1 MKSIPKLI
9 RRFVLI
15 LLLSIFLFL
24 VLNIGCLIFFTVDHS
39 DNGRPWSTAQQMAE
53 AMEQTEDG
61 YFLPE
66 ELQTDLESRNI
77 WAVYVDNTTLQALW
91 HSKNL
96 PDEVPLVYTASE
108 IASLTRGYISDYPTF
123 TGTGENGLLILGYPQ
138 KSFWKHMYPSWD
150 YQMIENA
157 PRTVLAVLG
166 ANIVLV
172 LLIYIG
178 ANSGLL
184 RSVRP
189 IVEGIRKLPEG
200 KPVSLKEKGIL
211 SELAF
216 HLNKTSEMLQS
227 QKYQLRK
234 KDAARANW
242 IAGVSHDIRTPLS
255 MVMGYAAQLEDSAYL
270 REDDRKKASAIVRQS
285 RRIKKLINDL
295 NLASKLEYNMQP
307 LVRED
312 INAVA
317 LVRQVAVDF
326 INMDVDGRYPIEWET
341 DETLTVCRIFA
352 DKELIKRAVSNLI
365 QNSMNH
371 NEEGCTVYVGVSVS
385 QSACPAEKA
394 AAAGE
399 TAEEKRSR
407 TEQSVERIKACCVI
421 SVEDD
426 GAGASEEEIE
436 KLNHAPH
443 YMVCD
448 TNTREQRH
456 GLGLLIVKQIAESHG
471 GKVEIG
477 KSGHGGFG
485 VKIMLPLDTERKK
498 EQNKKRNFQI

>member
-24 VLNIGCLIFFTVDHS
+24 VLNMGFLIAYTMGHS
-39 DNGRPWSTAQQMAE
+39 ANGRPWTTAQDAAE
-53 AMEQTEDG
+53 AMEVREEG
-61 YFLPE
+61 YTLPE
-66 ELQTDLESRNI
+66 EMQTELESENI
-77 WAVYVDNTTLQALW
+77 WAVYIDNTTLKALW
-91 HSKNL
+91 HSDNL
-96 PDEVPLVYTASE
+96 PDTVPLEYTASE
-108 IASLTRGYISDYPTF
+108 IASLTRGYIDDCPAF
-123 TGTGENGLLILGYPQ
+123 TGTGEEGLMILGYPQ

-150 YQMIENA
+150 YQMIESA
-157 PRTVLAVLG
+157 PVTVLMVFG
-166 ANIVLV
+166 GNILLV

-200 KPVSLKEKGIL
+200 EPVSIKEKGIL

-255 MVMGYAAQLEDSAYL
+255 MVMGYAAQLEASEYL
-270 REDDRKKASAIVRQS
+270 REEDRKKASAIVRQS
-285 RRIKKLINDL
+285 RRMKNLINDL
-295 NLASKLEYNMQP
+295 NLASKMEYNMQP
-307 LVRED
+307 IVREE

-341 DETLTVCRIFA
+341 DEELIVCRICA

-371 NEEGCTVYVGVSVS
+371 NEDGCTVHVAV
-385 QSACPAEKA
+385 
-394 AAAGE
+394 
-399 TAEEKRSR
+399 EE
-407 TEQSVERIKACCVI
+407 INGYCVI

-436 KLNHAPH
+436 RLNHAPH

-471 GKVEIG
+471 GKAEITR
-477 KSGHGGFG
+477 SGYGGFG
-485 VKIMLPLDTERKK
+485 VKLMLPLS
-498 EQNKKRNFQI
+498 I

>member
-53 AMEQTEDG
+53 AMEHTEDG

-91 HSKNL
+91 HSENL

-123 TGTGENGLLILGYPQ
+123 TGTVENGLLILGYPQ

-234 KDAARANW
+234 KDA
-242 IAGVSHDIRTPLS
+242 
-255 MVMGYAAQLEDSAYL
+255 E
-270 REDDRKKASAIVRQS
+270 ASAIVRQS
-285 RRIKKLINDL
+285 RRIKNLINDL

-371 NEEGCTVYVGVSVS
+371 NEEGCTVYVAVSVS

>member
-24 VLNIGCLIFFTVDHS
+24 VLNMGFLIAYTMGHS
-39 DNGRPWSTAQQMAE
+39 ANGSPWTAAQDAAE
-53 AMEQTEDG
+53 AMAVTEEG
-61 YFLPE
+61 YTLPE
-66 ELQTDLESRNI
+66 EMQEELESKNI
-77 WAVYVDNTTLQALW
+77 WAVYIDNTTLKALW
-91 HSKNL
+91 HSDNL
-96 PDEVPLVYTASE
+96 PDTVPLEYTASE
-108 IASLTRGYISDYPTF
+108 IASLTRGYIDDCPAF
-123 TGTGENGLLILGYPQ
+123 TGTGEEGLMILGYPQ

-150 YQMIENA
+150 YQMIESA
-157 PRTVLAVLG
+157 PMTVLMVLG
-166 ANIVLV
+166 GNVLLV

-200 KPVSLKEKGIL
+200 EPVSIKEKGIL

-255 MVMGYAAQLEDSAYL
+255 MVMGYAAQLGTSEYL
-270 REDDRKKASAIVRQS
+270 REEDRKKASAIVRQS
-285 RRIKKLINDL
+285 HRMKNLINDL
-295 NLASKLEYNMQP
+295 NLASKMEYNMQP
-307 LVRED
+307 IVREE

-317 LVRQVAVDF
+317 LVRQIAVDF

-341 DETLTVCRIFA
+341 DEELIVCRICA

-371 NEEGCTVYVGVSVS
+371 NEDGCTVHVAV
-385 QSACPAEKA
+385 EKIN
-394 AAAGE
+394 GY
-399 TAEEKRSR
+399 
-407 TEQSVERIKACCVI
+407 CVI

-426 GAGASEEEIE
+426 GTGASEEEIE

-471 GKVEIG
+471 GKAEIG
-477 KSGHGGFG
+477 RSGYGGFG
-485 VKIMLPLDTERKK
+485 VKIMLPL
-498 EQNKKRNFQI
+498 NV

>member
-24 VLNIGCLIFFTVDHS
+24 VLNMGFLIAYTMGHS
-39 DNGRPWSTAQQMAE
+39 ANGSPWTAAQDAAE
-53 AMEQTEDG
+53 AMAVTEEG
-61 YFLPE
+61 YTLPE
-66 ELQTDLESRNI
+66 EMQEELESKNI
-77 WAVYVDNTTLQALW
+77 WAVYIDNTTLKALW
-91 HSKNL
+91 HSDNL
-96 PDEVPLVYTASE
+96 PDTVPLEYTASE
-108 IASLTRGYISDYPTF
+108 IASLTRGYIDDCPAF
-123 TGTGENGLLILGYPQ
+123 TGTGEEGLMILGYPQ

-150 YQMIENA
+150 YQMIESA
-157 PRTVLAVLG
+157 PMTVLMVLG
-166 ANIVLV
+166 GNVLLV

-200 KPVSLKEKGIL
+200 EPVSIKEKGIL

-255 MVMGYAAQLEDSAYL
+255 MVMGYAARLGTSEYL
-270 REDDRKKASAIVRQS
+270 REEDRKKASAIVRQS
-285 RRIKKLINDL
+285 RRMKNLINDL
-295 NLASKLEYNMQP
+295 NLASKMEYNMQP
-307 LVRED
+307 IVREE

-317 LVRQVAVDF
+317 LVRQIAVDF

-341 DETLTVCRIFA
+341 DEELIVCRICA

-371 NEEGCTVYVGVSVS
+371 NEDGCTVHVAV
-385 QSACPAEKA
+385 
-394 AAAGE
+394 
-399 TAEEKRSR
+399 EE
-407 TEQSVERIKACCVI
+407 INGYCVI

-426 GAGASEEEIE
+426 GTGASEEEIE

-471 GKVEIG
+471 GKAEIG
-477 KSGHGGFG
+477 RSGYGGFG
-485 VKIMLPLDTERKK
+485 VKIMLPL
-498 EQNKKRNFQI
+498 NI

>member
-1 MKSIPKLI
+1 MNLT
-9 RRFVLI
+9 
-15 LLLSIFLFL
+15 SIFFL
-24 VLNIGCLIFFTVDHS
+24 PYIYLTFA
-39 DNGRPWSTAQQMAE
+39 AQDAAE
-53 AMEQTEDG
+53 AMAVTEEG
-61 YFLPE
+61 YTLPE
-66 ELQTDLESRNI
+66 EMQEELESKNI
-77 WAVYVDNTTLQALW
+77 WAVYIDNTTLKELW
-91 HSKNL
+91 HSDNL
-96 PDEVPLVYTASE
+96 PDTVPLEYTASE
-108 IASLTRGYISDYPTF
+108 IASLTRGYIDDCPAF
-123 TGTGENGLLILGYPQ
+123 TGTGEEGLMILGYPQ

-150 YQMIENA
+150 YQMIESA
-157 PRTVLAVLG
+157 PMTVLMVLG
-166 ANIVLV
+166 GNVLLV

-200 KPVSLKEKGIL
+200 EPVSIKEKGIL

-242 IAGVSHDIRTPLS
+242 IAGVSHDICTPLS
-255 MVMGYAAQLEDSAYL
+255 MVMGYAAQLGTSEYL
-270 REDDRKKASAIVRQS
+270 REEDRKKASAIVRQS
-285 RRIKKLINDL
+285 RRMKNLINDL
-295 NLASKLEYNMQP
+295 NLASKMEYNMQP
-307 LVRED
+307 IVREE

-317 LVRQVAVDF
+317 LVRQIAVDF

-341 DETLTVCRIFA
+341 DEELIVCRICA

-371 NEEGCTVYVGVSVS
+371 NEDGCTVHVAV
-385 QSACPAEKA
+385 
-394 AAAGE
+394 
-399 TAEEKRSR
+399 EE
-407 TEQSVERIKACCVI
+407 INGYCVI

-426 GAGASEEEIE
+426 GTGASEEEIE

-471 GKVEIG
+471 GKAEIG
-477 KSGHGGFG
+477 RSGYGGFG
-485 VKIMLPLDTERKK
+485 VKIMLPL
-498 EQNKKRNFQI
+498 NI

>member
-24 VLNIGCLIFFTVDHS
+24 VLNMGFLIAYTMGHS
-39 DNGRPWSTAQQMAE
+39 ANGSPWTAAQDAAE
-53 AMEQTEDG
+53 AMAVTEEG
-61 YFLPE
+61 YTLPE
-66 ELQTDLESRNI
+66 EMQEELESKNI
-77 WAVYVDNTTLQALW
+77 WAVYIDNTTLKALW
-91 HSKNL
+91 HSDNL
-96 PDEVPLVYTASE
+96 PDTVPLEYTASE
-108 IASLTRGYISDYPTF
+108 IASLTRGYIDDCPAF
-123 TGTGENGLLILGYPQ
+123 TGTGEEGLMILGYPQ

-150 YQMIENA
+150 YQMIESA
-157 PRTVLAVLG
+157 PMTVLMVFG
-166 ANIVLV
+166 GNILLV

-200 KPVSLKEKGIL
+200 EPVSIKEKGIL

-255 MVMGYAAQLEDSAYL
+255 MVMGYAAQLGTSEYL
-270 REDDRKKASAIVRQS
+270 REEDRKKASAIVRQS
-285 RRIKKLINDL
+285 RRMKNLINDL
-295 NLASKLEYNMQP
+295 NLASKMEYNMQP
-307 LVRED
+307 IVREE

-317 LVRQVAVDF
+317 LVRQIAVDF

-341 DETLTVCRIFA
+341 DEELIVCRICA

-371 NEEGCTVYVGVSVS
+371 NEDGCTVHVAV
-385 QSACPAEKA
+385 
-394 AAAGE
+394 
-399 TAEEKRSR
+399 EE
-407 TEQSVERIKACCVI
+407 INGYCVI

-426 GAGASEEEIE
+426 GTGASEEEIE

-471 GKVEIG
+471 GKAEIG
-477 KSGHGGFG
+477 RSGYGGFG
-485 VKIMLPLDTERKK
+485 VKLMLPLS
-498 EQNKKRNFQI
+498 I

>member
-24 VLNIGCLIFFTVDHS
+24 VLNMGFLIAYTMGHS
-39 DNGRPWSTAQQMAE
+39 ANGSPWTAAQDAAE
-53 AMEQTEDG
+53 AMAVTEEG
-61 YFLPE
+61 YTLPE
-66 ELQTDLESRNI
+66 EMQEELESKNI
-77 WAVYVDNTTLQALW
+77 WAVYIDNTTLKALW
-91 HSKNL
+91 HSDNL
-96 PDEVPLVYTASE
+96 PDTVPLEYTASE
-108 IASLTRGYISDYPTF
+108 IASLTRGYIDDCPAF
-123 TGTGENGLLILGYPQ
+123 TGTGEEGLMILGYPQ

-150 YQMIENA
+150 YQMIESA
-157 PRTVLAVLG
+157 PMTVLMVFG
-166 ANIVLV
+166 GNILLV

-200 KPVSLKEKGIL
+200 EPVSIKEKGIL

-255 MVMGYAAQLEDSAYL
+255 MVMGYAAQLEASEYL
-270 REDDRKKASAIVRQS
+270 REEDRKKASAIVRQS
-285 RRIKKLINDL
+285 RRMKNLINDL
-295 NLASKLEYNMQP
+295 NLASKMEYNMQP
-307 LVRED
+307 IVREE

-341 DETLTVCRIFA
+341 DEELIVCRICA

-371 NEEGCTVYVGVSVS
+371 NEDGCTVHVAV
-385 QSACPAEKA
+385 
-394 AAAGE
+394 
-399 TAEEKRSR
+399 EE
-407 TEQSVERIKACCVI
+407 INGYCVI

-436 KLNHAPH
+436 RLNHAPH

-471 GKVEIG
+471 GKAEITR
-477 KSGHGGFG
+477 SGYGGFG
-485 VKIMLPLDTERKK
+485 VKIMLPLS
-498 EQNKKRNFQI
+498 I

>member
-24 VLNIGCLIFFTVDHS
+24 VLNMGFLIAYTMGHS
-39 DNGRPWSTAQQMAE
+39 ANGSPWTAAQDAAE
-53 AMEQTEDG
+53 AMAVTEEG
-61 YFLPE
+61 YTLPE
-66 ELQTDLESRNI
+66 EMQEELESKNI
-77 WAVYVDNTTLQALW
+77 WAVYIDNTTLKALW
-91 HSKNL
+91 HSDNL
-96 PDEVPLVYTASE
+96 PDTVPLEYTASE
-108 IASLTRGYISDYPTF
+108 IASLTRGYIDDCPAF
-123 TGTGENGLLILGYPQ
+123 TGTGEEGLMILGYPQ

-150 YQMIENA
+150 YQMIESA
-157 PRTVLAVLG
+157 PMTVLMVFG
-166 ANIVLV
+166 GNILLV

-200 KPVSLKEKGIL
+200 EPVSIKEKGIL

-255 MVMGYAAQLEDSAYL
+255 MVMGYAAQLGTSEYL
-270 REDDRKKASAIVRQS
+270 REEDRKKASAIVRQS
-285 RRIKKLINDL
+285 RRMKNLINDL
-295 NLASKLEYNMQP
+295 NLASKMEYNMQP
-307 LVRED
+307 IVREE

-317 LVRQVAVDF
+317 LVRQIAVDF

-341 DETLTVCRIFA
+341 DEELIVCRICA

-371 NEEGCTVYVGVSVS
+371 NEDGCTVHVAV
-385 QSACPAEKA
+385 
-394 AAAGE
+394 
-399 TAEEKRSR
+399 EE
-407 TEQSVERIKACCVI
+407 INGYCVI

-426 GAGASEEEIE
+426 GTGASEEEIE

-471 GKVEIG
+471 GKAEITR
-477 KSGHGGFG
+477 SGYGGFG
-485 VKIMLPLDTERKK
+485 VKIMLPL
-498 EQNKKRNFQI
+498 NI

>member
-24 VLNIGCLIFFTVDHS
+24 VLNMGFLIAYTMGHS
-39 DNGRPWSTAQQMAE
+39 ANGSPWTAAQDAAE
-53 AMEQTEDG
+53 AMAVTEEG
-61 YFLPE
+61 YTLPE
-66 ELQTDLESRNI
+66 EMQEELESKNI
-77 WAVYVDNTTLQALW
+77 WAVYIDNTTLKALW
-91 HSKNL
+91 HSDNL
-96 PDEVPLVYTASE
+96 PDTVPLEYTASE
-108 IASLTRGYISDYPTF
+108 IASLTRGYIDDCPAF
-123 TGTGENGLLILGYPQ
+123 TGTGEEGLMILGYPQ

-150 YQMIENA
+150 YQMIESA
-157 PRTVLAVLG
+157 PMTVLMVFG
-166 ANIVLV
+166 GNILLV

-200 KPVSLKEKGIL
+200 EPVSIKEKGIL

-255 MVMGYAAQLEDSAYL
+255 MVMGYAAQLEASEYL
-270 REDDRKKASAIVRQS
+270 REEDRKKASAIVRQS
-285 RRIKKLINDL
+285 RRMKNLINDL
-295 NLASKLEYNMQP
+295 NLASKMEYNMQP
-307 LVRED
+307 IVREE

-341 DETLTVCRIFA
+341 DEELIVCRICA

-371 NEEGCTVYVGVSVS
+371 NEDGCTVHVAV
-385 QSACPAEKA
+385 
-394 AAAGE
+394 
-399 TAEEKRSR
+399 EE
-407 TEQSVERIKACCVI
+407 INGYCVI

-436 KLNHAPH
+436 RLNHAPH

-471 GKVEIG
+471 GKAEITR
-477 KSGHGGFG
+477 SGYGGFG
-485 VKIMLPLDTERKK
+485 VKLMLPLS
-498 EQNKKRNFQI
+498 I

>member
-1 MKSIPKLI
+1 MNLT
-9 RRFVLI
+9 
-15 LLLSIFLFL
+15 SIFFL
-24 VLNIGCLIFFTVDHS
+24 PYIYLTFA
-39 DNGRPWSTAQQMAE
+39 AQDAAE
-53 AMEQTEDG
+53 AMAVTEEG
-61 YFLPE
+61 YTLPE
-66 ELQTDLESRNI
+66 EMQEELESKNI
-77 WAVYVDNTTLQALW
+77 WAVYIDNTTLKELW
-91 HSKNL
+91 HSDNL
-96 PDEVPLVYTASE
+96 PDTVPLEYTASE
-108 IASLTRGYISDYPTF
+108 IASLTRGYIDDCPAF
-123 TGTGENGLLILGYPQ
+123 TGTGEEGLMILGYPQ

-150 YQMIENA
+150 YQMIESA
-157 PRTVLAVLG
+157 PMTVLMVLG
-166 ANIVLV
+166 RNVLLV

-200 KPVSLKEKGIL
+200 EPVSIKEKGIL

-255 MVMGYAAQLEDSAYL
+255 MVMGYAAQLGTSEYL
-270 REDDRKKASAIVRQS
+270 REEDRKKASAIVRQS
-285 RRIKKLINDL
+285 RRMKNLINDL
-295 NLASKLEYNMQP
+295 NLASKMEYNMQP
-307 LVRED
+307 IVREE

-317 LVRQVAVDF
+317 LVRQIAVDF

-341 DETLTVCRIFA
+341 DEELIVCRICA

-371 NEEGCTVYVGVSVS
+371 NEDGCTVHVAV
-385 QSACPAEKA
+385 
-394 AAAGE
+394 
-399 TAEEKRSR
+399 EE
-407 TEQSVERIKACCVI
+407 INGYCVI

-436 KLNHAPH
+436 RLNHAPH

-471 GKVEIG
+471 GKAEIG
-477 KSGHGGFG
+477 RSGYGGFG
-485 VKIMLPLDTERKK
+485 VKIMLPL
-498 EQNKKRNFQI
+498 NV

>member
-24 VLNIGCLIFFTVDHS
+24 VLNMGFLIAYTMGHS
-39 DNGRPWSTAQQMAE
+39 ANGSPWTAAQDAAE
-53 AMEQTEDG
+53 AMAVTEEG
-61 YFLPE
+61 YTLPE
-66 ELQTDLESRNI
+66 EMQEELESKNI
-77 WAVYVDNTTLQALW
+77 WAVYIDNTTLKALW
-91 HSKNL
+91 HSDNL
-96 PDEVPLVYTASE
+96 PDTVPLEYTASE
-108 IASLTRGYISDYPTF
+108 IASLTRGYIDDCPAF
-123 TGTGENGLLILGYPQ
+123 TGTGEEGLMILGYPQ

-150 YQMIENA
+150 YQMIESA
-157 PRTVLAVLG
+157 PMTVLMVFG
-166 ANIVLV
+166 GNILLV

-200 KPVSLKEKGIL
+200 EPVSLKEKGIL

-255 MVMGYAAQLEDSAYL
+255 MVMGYAAQLGTSEYL
-270 REDDRKKASAIVRQS
+270 REEDRKKASAIVRQS
-285 RRIKKLINDL
+285 RRMKNLINDL
-295 NLASKLEYNMQP
+295 NLASKMEYNMQP
-307 LVRED
+307 IVREE

-317 LVRQVAVDF
+317 LVRQIAVDF

-341 DETLTVCRIFA
+341 DEELIVCRICA

-371 NEEGCTVYVGVSVS
+371 NEDGCTVHVAV
-385 QSACPAEKA
+385 
-394 AAAGE
+394 
-399 TAEEKRSR
+399 EE
-407 TEQSVERIKACCVI
+407 INGYCVI

-436 KLNHAPH
+436 RLNHAPH

-471 GKVEIG
+471 GKAEIG
-477 KSGHGGFG
+477 RSGYGGFG
-485 VKIMLPLDTERKK
+485 VKIMLPL
-498 EQNKKRNFQI
+498 NV

>member
-24 VLNIGCLIFFTVDHS
+24 VLNMGFLIAYTMGHS
-39 DNGRPWSTAQQMAE
+39 ANGSPWTAAQDAAE
-53 AMEQTEDG
+53 AMAVTEEG
-61 YFLPE
+61 YTLPE
-66 ELQTDLESRNI
+66 EMQEELESKNI
-77 WAVYVDNTTLQALW
+77 WAVYIDNTTLKALW
-91 HSKNL
+91 HSDNL
-96 PDEVPLVYTASE
+96 PDTVPLEYTASE
-108 IASLTRGYISDYPTF
+108 IASLTRGYIDDCPAF
-123 TGTGENGLLILGYPQ
+123 TGTGEEGLMILGYPQ

-150 YQMIENA
+150 YQMIESA
-157 PRTVLAVLG
+157 PMTVLMVLG
-166 ANIVLV
+166 GNVLLV

-200 KPVSLKEKGIL
+200 EPVKEKGIL

-255 MVMGYAAQLEDSAYL
+255 MVMGYAAQLGTSEYL
-270 REDDRKKASAIVRQS
+270 REEDRKKASAIVRQS
-285 RRIKKLINDL
+285 RRMKNLINDL
-295 NLASKLEYNMQP
+295 NLASKMEYNMQP
-307 LVRED
+307 IVREE

-317 LVRQVAVDF
+317 LVRQIAVDF

-341 DETLTVCRIFA
+341 DEELIVCRICA

-371 NEEGCTVYVGVSVS
+371 NEDGCTVHVAV
-385 QSACPAEKA
+385 
-394 AAAGE
+394 
-399 TAEEKRSR
+399 EE
-407 TEQSVERIKACCVI
+407 INGYCVI

-436 KLNHAPH
+436 RLNHAPH

-471 GKVEIG
+471 GKAEIG
-477 KSGHGGFG
+477 RRGYGGFG
-485 VKIMLPLDTERKK
+485 VKIMLPL
-498 EQNKKRNFQI
+498 NI

>member
-24 VLNIGCLIFFTVDHS
+24 VLNMGFLIAYTMGHS
-39 DNGRPWSTAQQMAE
+39 ANGSPWTAAQDAAE
-53 AMEQTEDG
+53 AMAVTEEG
-61 YFLPE
+61 YTLPE
-66 ELQTDLESRNI
+66 EMQEELESKNI
-77 WAVYVDNTTLQALW
+77 WAVYIDNTTLKALW
-91 HSKNL
+91 HSDNL
-96 PDEVPLVYTASE
+96 PDTVPLEYTASE
-108 IASLTRGYISDYPTF
+108 IASLTRGYIDDCPAF
-123 TGTGENGLLILGYPQ
+123 TGTGEEGLMILGYPQ

-150 YQMIENA
+150 YQMIESA
-157 PRTVLAVLG
+157 PMTVLMVFG
-166 ANIVLV
+166 GNILLV

-200 KPVSLKEKGIL
+200 EPVRLKEKGIL

-234 KDAARANW
+234 KDVARANW

-255 MVMGYAAQLEDSAYL
+255 MVMGYAAQLEASEYL
-270 REDDRKKASAIVRQS
+270 REEDRKKASAIVRQS
-285 RRIKKLINDL
+285 RRMKNLINDL
-295 NLASKLEYNMQP
+295 NLASKMEYNMQP
-307 LVRED
+307 IVREE

-317 LVRQVAVDF
+317 LVRQAAVDF

-341 DETLTVCRIFA
+341 DEELAVCRICA

-371 NEEGCTVYVGVSVS
+371 NEEGCTVYISVSVS
-385 QSACPAEKA
+385 QPVCSVENT
-394 AAAGE
+394 AAGRKG
-399 TAEEKRSR
+399 TDPNGY
-407 TEQSVERIKACCVI
+407 CVI

-426 GAGASEEEIE
+426 GTGASEEEIE

-471 GKVEIG
+471 GKAEIG
-477 KSGHGGFG
+477 RSGYGGFG
-485 VKIMLPLDTERKK
+485 VKIMLPL
-498 EQNKKRNFQI
+498 NI

>member
-24 VLNIGCLIFFTVDHS
+24 VLNMGFLIAYTMGHS
-39 DNGRPWSTAQQMAE
+39 ANGSPWTAAQDAAE
-53 AMEQTEDG
+53 AMAVTEEG
-61 YFLPE
+61 YTLPE
-66 ELQTDLESRNI
+66 EMQEELESKNI
-77 WAVYVDNTTLQALW
+77 WAVYIDNTTLKALW
-91 HSKNL
+91 HSDNL
-96 PDEVPLVYTASE
+96 PDTVPLEYTASE
-108 IASLTRGYISDYPTF
+108 IASLTRGYIDDCPAF
-123 TGTGENGLLILGYPQ
+123 TGTGEEGLMILGYPQ

-150 YQMIENA
+150 YQMIESA
-157 PRTVLAVLG
+157 PMTVLMVLG
-166 ANIVLV
+166 GNVLLV

-200 KPVSLKEKGIL
+200 EPVSIKEKGIL

-255 MVMGYAAQLEDSAYL
+255 MVMGYAAQLGTSEYL
-270 REDDRKKASAIVRQS
+270 REEDRKKASAIVRQS
-285 RRIKKLINDL
+285 RRMKNLINDL
-295 NLASKLEYNMQP
+295 NLASKMEYNMQP
-307 LVRED
+307 IVREE

-317 LVRQVAVDF
+317 LVRQIAVDF

-341 DETLTVCRIFA
+341 DEELIVCRICA

-371 NEEGCTVYVGVSVS
+371 NEDGCTVHVAV
-385 QSACPAEKA
+385 
-394 AAAGE
+394 
-399 TAEEKRSR
+399 EE
-407 TEQSVERIKACCVI
+407 INGYCVI

-426 GAGASEEEIE
+426 GTGASEEEIE

-471 GKVEIG
+471 GKTEIG
-477 KSGHGGFG
+477 RSGYGGFG
-485 VKIMLPLDTERKK
+485 VKIMLPL
-498 EQNKKRNFQI
+498 NI

>member
-24 VLNIGCLIFFTVDHS
+24 VLNMGFLIAYTMGHS
-39 DNGRPWSTAQQMAE
+39 ANGSPWTAAQDAAE
-53 AMEQTEDG
+53 AMAVTEEG
-61 YFLPE
+61 YTLPE
-66 ELQTDLESRNI
+66 EMQEELESKNI
-77 WAVYVDNTTLQALW
+77 WAVYIDNTTLKALW
-91 HSKNL
+91 HSDNL
-96 PDEVPLVYTASE
+96 PDTVPLEYTASE
-108 IASLTRGYISDYPTF
+108 IASLTRGYIDDCPAF
-123 TGTGENGLLILGYPQ
+123 TGTGEEGLMILGYPQ

-150 YQMIENA
+150 YQMIESA
-157 PRTVLAVLG
+157 PMTVLMVLG
-166 ANIVLV
+166 GNVLLV

-200 KPVSLKEKGIL
+200 EPVSIKEKGIL

-255 MVMGYAAQLEDSAYL
+255 MVMGYAAQLGTSEYL
-270 REDDRKKASAIVRQS
+270 REEDRKKASAIVRQS
-285 RRIKKLINDL
+285 RRMKNLINDL
-295 NLASKLEYNMQP
+295 NLASKMEYNMQP
-307 LVRED
+307 IVREE

-317 LVRQVAVDF
+317 LVRQIVVDF

-341 DETLTVCRIFA
+341 DEELIVCRICA

-371 NEEGCTVYVGVSVS
+371 NEDGCTVHVAV
-385 QSACPAEKA
+385 
-394 AAAGE
+394 
-399 TAEEKRSR
+399 EE
-407 TEQSVERIKACCVI
+407 INGYCVI

-426 GAGASEEEIE
+426 GTGASEEEVE
-436 KLNHAPH
+436 RLNHAPH

-471 GKVEIG
+471 GKAEIG
-477 KSGHGGFG
+477 RSGYGGFG
-485 VKIMLPLDTERKK
+485 VKLMLPLS
-498 EQNKKRNFQI
+498 I

>member
-24 VLNIGCLIFFTVDHS
+24 VLNMGFLIAYTMGHS
-39 DNGRPWSTAQQMAE
+39 ANGSPWTAAQDAAE
-53 AMEQTEDG
+53 AMAVTEEG
-61 YFLPE
+61 YTLPE
-66 ELQTDLESRNI
+66 EMQEELESKNI
-77 WAVYVDNTTLQALW
+77 WAVYIDNTTLKALW
-91 HSKNL
+91 HSDNL
-96 PDEVPLVYTASE
+96 PDTVPLEYTASE
-108 IASLTRGYISDYPTF
+108 IASLTRGYIDDCPAF
-123 TGTGENGLLILGYPQ
+123 TGTGEEGLMILGYPQ

-150 YQMIENA
+150 YQMIESA
-157 PRTVLAVLG
+157 PMTVLMVFG
-166 ANIVLV
+166 GNILLV

-200 KPVSLKEKGIL
+200 EPVSLKEKGIL

-255 MVMGYAAQLEDSAYL
+255 MVMGYAAQLGTSEYL
-270 REDDRKKASAIVRQS
+270 REEDRKKASAIVRQS
-285 RRIKKLINDL
+285 RRMKNLINDL
-295 NLASKLEYNMQP
+295 NLASKMEYNMQP
-307 LVRED
+307 IVREE

-341 DETLTVCRIFA
+341 DEELIVCRICA

-371 NEEGCTVYVGVSVS
+371 NEDGCTVHVAV
-385 QSACPAEKA
+385 
-394 AAAGE
+394 
-399 TAEEKRSR
+399 EE
-407 TEQSVERIKACCVI
+407 INGYCVI

-436 KLNHAPH
+436 RLNHAPH

-471 GKVEIG
+471 GKAEIG
-477 KSGHGGFG
+477 RSGYGGFG
-485 VKIMLPLDTERKK
+485 VKIMLPL
-498 EQNKKRNFQI
+498 NV

>member
-24 VLNIGCLIFFTVDHS
+24 VLNMGFLIAYTMGHS
-39 DNGRPWSTAQQMAE
+39 ANGSPWTAAQDAAE
-53 AMEQTEDG
+53 AMAVTEEG
-61 YFLPE
+61 YTLPE
-66 ELQTDLESRNI
+66 EMQEELESKNI
-77 WAVYVDNTTLQALW
+77 WAVYIDNTTLKALW
-91 HSKNL
+91 HSDNL
-96 PDEVPLVYTASE
+96 PDTVPLEYTASE
-108 IASLTRGYISDYPTF
+108 IASLTRGYINDCPAF
-123 TGTGENGLLILGYPQ
+123 TGTGEEGLMILGYPQ

-150 YQMIENA
+150 YQMIESA
-157 PRTVLAVLG
+157 PMTVLMVLG
-166 ANIVLV
+166 GNVLLV

-200 KPVSLKEKGIL
+200 EPVSIKEKGIL

-255 MVMGYAAQLEDSAYL
+255 MVMGYAAQLGTSEYL
-270 REDDRKKASAIVRQS
+270 REEDRKKASAIVRQS
-285 RRIKKLINDL
+285 RRMKNLINDL
-295 NLASKLEYNMQP
+295 NLASKMEYNMQP
-307 LVRED
+307 IVREE

-317 LVRQVAVDF
+317 LVRQIAVDF

-341 DETLTVCRIFA
+341 DEELIVCRICA

-371 NEEGCTVYVGVSVS
+371 NEDGCTVHVAV
-385 QSACPAEKA
+385 
-394 AAAGE
+394 
-399 TAEEKRSR
+399 EE
-407 TEQSVERIKACCVI
+407 INGYCVI

-426 GAGASEEEIE
+426 GTGASEEEIE

-471 GKVEIG
+471 GKAEIG
-477 KSGHGGFG
+477 RSGYGGFG
-485 VKIMLPLDTERKK
+485 VKLMLPLS
-498 EQNKKRNFQI
+498 I

>member
-24 VLNIGCLIFFTVDHS
+24 VLNMGFLIAYTMGHS
-39 DNGRPWSTAQQMAE
+39 ANGSPWTAAQDAAE
-53 AMEQTEDG
+53 AMAVTEEG
-61 YFLPE
+61 YTLPE
-66 ELQTDLESRNI
+66 EMQEELESKNI
-77 WAVYVDNTTLQALW
+77 WAVYIDNTTLKALW
-91 HSKNL
+91 HSDNL
-96 PDEVPLVYTASE
+96 PDTVPLEYTASE
-108 IASLTRGYISDYPTF
+108 IASLTRGYIDDCPAF
-123 TGTGENGLLILGYPQ
+123 TGTGEEGLMILGYPQ

-150 YQMIENA
+150 YQMIESA
-157 PRTVLAVLG
+157 PMTVLMVLG
-166 ANIVLV
+166 GNVLLV

-200 KPVSLKEKGIL
+200 EPVSIKEKGIL

-255 MVMGYAAQLEDSAYL
+255 MVMGYAAQLGTSEYL
-270 REDDRKKASAIVRQS
+270 REEDRKKASAIVRQS
-285 RRIKKLINDL
+285 RRMKNLINDL
-295 NLASKLEYNMQP
+295 NLASKMEYNMQP
-307 LVRED
+307 IVREE

-317 LVRQVAVDF
+317 LVRQIAVDF

-341 DETLTVCRIFA
+341 DEELIVCRICA

-371 NEEGCTVYVGVSVS
+371 NEDGCTVHVAV
-385 QSACPAEKA
+385 
-394 AAAGE
+394 
-399 TAEEKRSR
+399 EE
-407 TEQSVERIKACCVI
+407 INGYCVI

-426 GAGASEEEIE
+426 GTGASEEEIE

-471 GKVEIG
+471 GKAEIG
-477 KSGHGGFG
+477 RSGYGGFG
-485 VKIMLPLDTERKK
+485 VKLMLPLS
-498 EQNKKRNFQI
+498 I

>member
-24 VLNIGCLIFFTVDHS
+24 VLNMGFLIAYTMGHS
-39 DNGRPWSTAQQMAE
+39 ANGSPWTAAQDAAE
-53 AMEQTEDG
+53 AMAVTEEG
-61 YFLPE
+61 YTLPE
-66 ELQTDLESRNI
+66 EMQEELESKNI
-77 WAVYVDNTTLQALW
+77 WAVYIDNTTLKALW
-91 HSKNL
+91 HSDNL
-96 PDEVPLVYTASE
+96 PDTVPLEYTASE
-108 IASLTRGYISDYPTF
+108 IASLTRGYIDDCPAF
-123 TGTGENGLLILGYPQ
+123 TGTGEEGLMILGYPQ

-150 YQMIENA
+150 YQMIESA
-157 PRTVLAVLG
+157 PMTVLMVFG
-166 ANIVLV
+166 GNILLV

-178 ANSGLL
+178 ANAGLL

-189 IVEGIRKLPEG
+189 IVECIRKLPEG
-200 KPVSLKEKGIL
+200 EPVSIKEKGIL

-255 MVMGYAAQLEDSAYL
+255 MVMGYAAQLGTSEYL
-270 REDDRKKASAIVRQS
+270 REEDRKKASAIVRQS
-285 RRIKKLINDL
+285 RRMKNLINDL
-295 NLASKLEYNMQP
+295 NLASKMEYNMQP
-307 LVRED
+307 IVREE

-341 DETLTVCRIFA
+341 DEELAVCRICA

-371 NEEGCTVYVGVSVS
+371 NEDGCTVHVAV
-385 QSACPAEKA
+385 
-394 AAAGE
+394 
-399 TAEEKRSR
+399 EE
-407 TEQSVERIKACCVI
+407 INGYCVI

-471 GKVEIG
+471 GKAEIG
-477 KSGHGGFG
+477 RSGYGGFG
-485 VKIMLPLDTERKK
+485 VKIMLPL
-498 EQNKKRNFQI
+498 NI